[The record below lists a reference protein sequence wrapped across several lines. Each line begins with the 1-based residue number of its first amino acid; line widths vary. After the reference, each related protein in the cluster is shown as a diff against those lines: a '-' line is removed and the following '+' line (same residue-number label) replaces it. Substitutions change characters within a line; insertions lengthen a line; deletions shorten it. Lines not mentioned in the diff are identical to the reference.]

1 MTSSSVERQLVKR
14 GVDREP
20 WIWQRVF
27 CLQIMHVELRI
38 LVLADA
44 VTEIQSY
51 EMSLN
56 GLFMRLL
63 LLGVVAAYNYF

>member
-1 MTSSSVERQLVKR
+1 MTGSSVERQLVKR
-14 GVDREP
+14 GVDGEP

-56 GLFMRLL
+56 GVFMRLL